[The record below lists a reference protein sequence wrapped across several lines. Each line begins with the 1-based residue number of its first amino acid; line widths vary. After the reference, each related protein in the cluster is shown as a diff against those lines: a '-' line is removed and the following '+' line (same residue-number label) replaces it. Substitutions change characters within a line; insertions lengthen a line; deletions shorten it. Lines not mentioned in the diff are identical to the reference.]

1 MNNSGG
7 YKTKQREAILN
18 YMLRHKDSHVTVTS
32 ISDYLAG
39 QGTPVGVTTIY
50 RHLDKLLEQGLVRKY
65 TVDPCTCACY
75 QYAAQDTDCH
85 EHFHLK
91 CEQCGRLI
99 HLECSHL
106 DGLIEHICSEH
117 GFTLDPFRTVL
128 YGICRDCSDNK
139 EVPCKPAAE
148 CP

>member
-1 MNNSGG
+1 MNHSRG
-7 YKTKQREAILN
+7 YKTKQRQVILN
-18 YMLRHKDSHVTVTS
+18 YMMEHQNSHVTVS
-32 ISDYLAG
+32 HISDYLSE

-65 TVDPCTCACY
+65 TVDASTCACY
-75 QYAAQDTDCH
+75 QYAADGKECH

-91 CEQCGRLI
+91 CECCGKLI

-106 DGLIEHICSEH
+106 DELIAHICSEH

-128 YGICRDCSDNK
+128 YGTCRDCTEKK
-139 EVPCKPAAE
+139 ESKE
-148 CP
+148 N